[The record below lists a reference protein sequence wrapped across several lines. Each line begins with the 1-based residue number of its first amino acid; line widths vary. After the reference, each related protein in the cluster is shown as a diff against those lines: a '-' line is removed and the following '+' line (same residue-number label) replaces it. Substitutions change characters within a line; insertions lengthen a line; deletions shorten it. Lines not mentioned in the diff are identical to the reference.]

1 MLKRAIVAIV
11 IVAVIAGSVLYF
23 GGFFKDGKI
32 GVSGTVTK
40 EYQWFTAPVENTWIF
55 IVEPSGLP
63 CASTITDENGMYA
76 FEFVIGAECDFSG
89 VVVSEGLW
97 TIQAP
102 LIGESRTVEL
112 TDGLQPVVDIVA

>member
-1 MLKRAIVAIV
+1 MLKRVIAAVVVVAI
-11 IVAVIAGSVLYF
+11 IAGSVLYF
-23 GGFFKDGKI
+23 GGFFKDGKF

-40 EYQWFTAPVENTWIF
+40 EYQWFTAPVENTWVF

-76 FEFVIGAECDFSG
+76 FEFVIGAECNFSG

-102 LIGESRTVEL
+102 FLAESRTVEL
-112 TDGLQPVVDIVA
+112 TDGSQLVVDIVA